1 MFNRHLRV
9 RSYDGT
15 VEENYL
21 DGQGFKHD
29 SLVRKTLIMK
39 VITIFLILSLAN
51 LGFTKEWWQKTI
63 VYQIYPRSYQD
74 SNADGTG
81 DLKGYF
87 VSKLLKFKIFT
98 F

>member
-1 MFNRHLRV
+1 M
-9 RSYDGT
+9 
-15 VEENYL
+15 
-21 DGQGFKHD
+21 
-29 SLVRKTLIMK
+29 MK
-39 VITIFLILSLAN
+39 VIIIFLILSSTN

-87 VSKLLKFKIFT
+87 ISKLLSKQHISLIFE
-98 F
+98 FRAEILPEIIE

>member
-1 MFNRHLRV
+1 M
-9 RSYDGT
+9 
-15 VEENYL
+15 
-21 DGQGFKHD
+21 
-29 SLVRKTLIMK
+29 MK
-39 VITIFLILSLAN
+39 VIIIFLILSSTN

-87 VSKLLKFKIFT
+87 ITKLLIHTILLLFYYYYFCYCPKHCFRLIEGQQSAGVGVKISLVKQ
-98 F
+98 